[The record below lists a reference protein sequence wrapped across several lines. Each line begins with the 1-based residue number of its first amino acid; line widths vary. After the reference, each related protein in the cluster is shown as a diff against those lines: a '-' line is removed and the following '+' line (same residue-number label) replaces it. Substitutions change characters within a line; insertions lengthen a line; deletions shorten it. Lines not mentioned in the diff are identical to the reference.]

1 MTVILSMIAIVV
13 ITRLTTR
20 IIFLEEEEKNR
31 KAYIRKVEENYQ
43 KIMKD
48 EAHYD

>member
-1 MTVILSMIAIVV
+1 MIAIVV

-20 IIFLEEEEKNR
+20 IIFLEEKEKNR
-31 KAYIRKVEENYQ
+31 KAYIKKVEENYQ

>member
-1 MTVILSMIAIVV
+1 MTFILSMIVIVL

-20 IIFLEEEEKNR
+20 IIFLEEEKNR
-31 KAYIRKVEENYQ
+31 KEEYIRKVEKDYQ

>member
-1 MTVILSMIAIVV
+1 M
-13 ITRLTTR
+13 
-20 IIFLEEEEKNR
+20 FLDEEEENR
-31 KAYIRKVEENYQ
+31 KAYIREVEEKYQ